1 MCTLSRHAPL
11 LILLACIAAL
21 GSAFL
26 AQYGFGLRPC
36 ILCLYQ
42 RIPYAISILLALLAL
57 RTRNPRTRDI
67 LIGLCAALFAINA
80 GIAAYQVG
88 IENFWWAGFSGC
100 SGTGAALPDSPD
112 ALLQSL
118 SQPLP
123 VRCDDVPFELFGVSL
138 AGANL
143 GLSSLLALFAAF
155 SAAGCRRR

>member
-26 AQYGFGLRPC
+26 AQYGFSLRPC

-42 RIPYAISILLALLAL
+42 RVPYAISILLAVLAL
-57 RTRNPRTRDI
+57 RARNPRTGSI
-67 LIGLCAALFAINA
+67 LIGLCAALFAVNA

-88 IENFWWAGFSGC
+88 IEHFWWVGFSGC

-123 VRCDDVPFELFGVSL
+123 VRCDDVPFQLFGVSL

-143 GLSSLLALFAAF
+143 GLSSLLTLFAAL
-155 SAAGCRRR
+155 STAGYRQR